1 MLKMNKE
8 YIDKLENE
16 ILEEIKKG
24 DIHINLL
31 WKALLWEVFIEY
43 KYRVQNSIDIEFN
56 RNLFTIEDLKDIVDN
71 QIYNL
76 YYVNEGLNEIVV
88 DTIYNK
94 LYDKVERGG

>member
-1 MLKMNKE
+1 MNKE
-8 YIDKLENE
+8 YIAKLENE
-16 ILEEIKKG
+16 VLEEIKKG

-43 KYRVQNSIDIEFN
+43 KYRVQDSIDIEFN

-76 YYVNEGLNEIVV
+76 YYVNEGLTEIIV

-94 LYDKVERGG
+94 LYDKVERGA

>member
-1 MLKMNKE
+1 MNKE

-16 ILEEIKKG
+16 VLEELKKG
-24 DIHINLL
+24 DIHIDLL

-43 KYRVQNSIDIEFN
+43 KYRVQDSIDIEFN

-76 YYVNEGLNEIVV
+76 YYVNEGLTEIVV

-94 LYDKVERGG
+94 LYDKVERGV